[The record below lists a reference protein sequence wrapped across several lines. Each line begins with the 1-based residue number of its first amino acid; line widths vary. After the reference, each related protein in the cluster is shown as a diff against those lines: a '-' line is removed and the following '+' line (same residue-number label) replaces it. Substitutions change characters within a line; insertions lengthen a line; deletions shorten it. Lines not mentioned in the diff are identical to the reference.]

1 MGQSCLQCTKYLLFI
16 FNLIFWL
23 GGCGLLG
30 VGVWLVVTQG
40 NFVTLSS
47 SFPSLTAANFFIAA
61 GSVIM
66 IVGFLGCLGAVIE
79 NRCLLLSFFVVLL
92 IIFLLEMI
100 IGILFLCNQE
110 TINLY
115 AKEELKNGLQFYNTS
130 GNTGLTNGWDI
141 VQTDFRCCGV
151 VHYEDWFSVLNGT
164 KVPTSCCFKLVQNCS
179 TNPNTWWKDAC
190 YEKVI
195 EWLKDNVVA
204 VCIFGLCIPVLQILG
219 LISSLVMYCQ
229 LVKTEKQYS

>member
-1 MGQSCLQCTKYLLFI
+1 MGQHCLQCMKYLLFI

-23 GGCGLLG
+23 SGCGILG

-47 SFPSLTAANFFIAA
+47 SFPSLTVANFFIAA

-66 IVGFLGCLGAVIE
+66 IVGFLGCIGAVIE

-100 IGILFLCNQE
+100 VGILFLCCQDEINQ
-110 TINLY
+110 Y
-115 AKEELKNGLQFYNTS
+115 AKKELKRGLQFYNTS
-130 GNTGLTNGWDI
+130 GNNDLTNGWDI

-151 VHYEDWFSVLNGT
+151 VSYEDWFSVLNGN
-164 KVPTSCCFKLVQNCS
+164 KVPASCCFKLVSDCS
-179 TNPNTWWKDAC
+179 STSDTWWKDPC
-190 YEKVI
+190 YDKVI
-195 EWLKDNVVA
+195 KWLKENIVA
-204 VCIFGLCIPVLQILG
+204 ICIFGLCIPVLQIMG
-219 LISSLVMYCQ
+219 LVFSLVMYCQ
-229 LVKTEKQYS
+229 LAKAEKHYS

>member
-1 MGQSCLQCTKYLLFI
+1 MGQNCLQCMKYLLFI

-23 GGCGLLG
+23 GGCGILG
-30 VGVWLVVTQG
+30 VGVWLVITQG

-100 IGILFLCNQE
+100 IGILYLCGQDM
-110 TINLY
+110 INKY
-115 AKEELKNGLQFYNTS
+115 AIKELKNGLQFYNTS
-130 GNTGLTNGWDI
+130 GNIGLTNGWDI
-141 VQTDFRCCGV
+141 VQTD
-151 VHYEDWFSVLNGT
+151 
-164 KVPTSCCFKLVQNCS
+164 P
-179 TNPNTWWKDAC
+179 C

-195 EWLKDNVVA
+195 EWLKDNIVA

-229 LVKTEKQYS
+229 LVKAEKHYS